1 MAQNLISVKGQNS
14 DIKTPYVQVFESIME
29 RNAHS
34 IFNLKEKH
42 QIEISSYQTSLIR
55 YIRKISAHQQKHQAE
70 TTSYQ
75 QNQLSLAQ
83 RISGLHEKLQVT
95 LGSHQTS
102 LLGYSRT
109 MATLMENHTPVLP
122 THYFSPFG
130 SVGGVPDF
138 HTYQDGMLLH
148 QRSLLANAHA
158 ISANEGMVQREI
170 AFQQAN
176 LLSNALAIAALEEK
190 HQANITAYRTE
201 IESRNRRLH
210 KSVCRHGEELEHLKA
225 QLLNEISS
233 MCSKLADGEGEKQVL
248 LTVLSQFG
256 AQGSFPCMSA
266 PMILGTK

>member
-1 MAQNLISVKGQNS
+1 MAQNLISVQGQNS
-14 DIKTPYVQVFESIME
+14 DIKTPYVQVLESIME

-42 QIEISSYQTSLIR
+42 QIEISSYQTNLIR
-55 YIRKISAHQQKHQAE
+55 YIRKISAHQQKYQAE

-83 RISGLHEKLQVT
+83 KISGLHEELQVT

-109 MATLMENHTPVLP
+109 IATLTENHAPVLP
-122 THYFSPFG
+122 THYFTPFG
-130 SVGGVPDF
+130 SVGGLPDF

-158 ISANEGMVQREI
+158 ISANEEMVQLEI

-176 LLSNALAIAALEEK
+176 LLRNALAIATLEEK
-190 HQANITAYRTE
+190 HQADITAYRTE
-201 IESRNRRLH
+201 IGSRNRCLH
-210 KSVCRHGEELEHLKA
+210 KSICRHSEELEHLKL
-225 QLLNEISS
+225 QLLYEISS
-233 MCSKLADGEGEKQVL
+233 MCSKLADEEGEKQVL
-248 LTVLSQFG
+248 LAFLSQLG
-256 AQGSFPCMSA
+256 AKGGFSCKSA
-266 PMILGTK
+266 PMRLGTK